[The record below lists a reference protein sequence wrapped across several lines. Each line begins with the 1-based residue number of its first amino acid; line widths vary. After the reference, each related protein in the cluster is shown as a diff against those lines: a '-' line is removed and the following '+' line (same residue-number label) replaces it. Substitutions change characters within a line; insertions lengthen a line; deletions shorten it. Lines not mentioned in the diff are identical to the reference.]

1 MIKLG
6 LIGFS
11 SVLECL
17 LLLQKQILTQK
28 PRNYLQFQTL
38 EICMCVF
45 WFKTPLFLPHPFL
58 LHLAVSIAMPYLAV
72 NKGQQDQI

>member
-1 MIKLG
+1 MPSPSTKADFDTKAMTL
-6 LIGFS
+6 S
-11 SVLECL
+11 SIPDSGDMYV
-17 LLLQKQILTQK
+17 
-28 PRNYLQFQTL
+28 YV
-38 EICMCVF
+38 CVF